1 MSSDR
6 QSGVRSSE
14 TEMEATT
21 ELAASHADGPTPR
34 EFELSLPTLVKARGA
49 TLLDALE
56 LHLPGSG
63 EHADGTATYAF
74 AAAVELGFE
83 REHAEGIRETAR
95 LHEIGKVYVPA
106 SVVSSDPNELDPQSR
121 ALLDS
126 HPSYGAEL
134 ARGAAIPSQACDWIA
149 ATSER
154 FDGGGPAGLAGE
166 SIPIEARVIRVACAC
181 DSALGAPRAADSP
194 EGPHGTAVAAMRDMA
209 GHELDR
215 RVVEA
220 LIVILD
226 RAAAGT

>member
-154 FDGGGPAGLAGE
+154 LTRLKMGSAPVYFENRYRCRDGSFRWLGWTAAPFPAE
-166 SIPIEARVIRVACAC
+166 SNGWN
-181 DSALGAPRAADSP
+181 S
-194 EGPHGTAVAAMRDMA
+194 
-209 GHELDR
+209 
-215 RVVEA
+215 
-220 LIVILD
+220 IV
-226 RAAAGT
+226 